1 MEKKRRGRPSKLKI
15 EDAKEFVDGQLQG
28 IKIPEVVNEVVEIVK
43 DEARELVNDIKE
55 DVAKGLGDTL
65 EKVFEKTGIKKL
77 VKFIAGEDCGC
88 DERKKKLNE
97 LFPYRKI
104 SCLNEDEYN
113 VLDTFFS
120 RNTAEIAPSDQHKL
134 LKVYNRVLNINREP
148 TSCSSC
154 WRDILNQL
162 KKVYS
167 QYKDELQKDGD
178 SER

>member
-1 MEKKRRGRPSKLKI
+1 MEKKRRGRRKS
-15 EDAKEFVDGQLQG
+15 
-28 IKIPEVVNEVVEIVK
+28 EVFTDVIDIVK
-43 DEARELVNDIKE
+43 DEAQELVNEIKE
-55 DVAKGLGDTL
+55 DVSEGLGDTL

-113 VLDTFFS
+113 VLDTFFGK
-120 RNTAEIAPSDQHKL
+120 NTAEIAPSDQQAL
-134 LKVYNRVLNINREP
+134 LKVYNRVLNVRQEP

-162 KKVYS
+162 KKVYN
-167 QYKDELQKDGD
+167 QYKDEQDAN
-178 SER
+178 S